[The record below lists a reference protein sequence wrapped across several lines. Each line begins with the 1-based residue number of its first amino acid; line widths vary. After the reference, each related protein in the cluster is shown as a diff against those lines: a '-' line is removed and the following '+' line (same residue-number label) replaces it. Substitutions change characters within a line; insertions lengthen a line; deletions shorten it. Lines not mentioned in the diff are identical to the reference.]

1 MKLVQYER
9 CKETYCTVCILIF
22 QFCRE
27 GCKGRLERVF
37 GEHLFK
43 VSYGLQRLG
52 LNVRILT
59 LDRIEKSGFSLFQ
72 AFSL

>member
-9 CKETYCTVCILIF
+9 CKQTYCIVCILIF
-22 QFCRE
+22 QCCRE

-43 VSYGLQRLG
+43 VSYGLQRLS
-52 LNVRILT
+52 LNFRILT
-59 LDRIEKSGFSLFQ
+59 LHRIEKSRFSLLQ